1 MWEVGLISEKDVY
14 RKMRLPIH
22 PLTSGGT
29 DQKSTLFQYAD
40 IHTNPYINQMM
51 YQCKKVSIIQ

>member
-1 MWEVGLISEKDVY
+1 MWEVGLISEKYVY
-14 RKMRLPIH
+14 RKMRLPLH

-29 DQKSTLFQYAD
+29 DQKSTLFPKAD

-51 YQCKKVSIIQ
+51 YQ